1 MFSQYR
7 ESRENKIQVTQRF
20 VISKETYKKK
30 IQMVR
35 KILNNS
41 LEYLL
46 SFSKLLPDDCVLS
59 QIHYVLECRKV

>member
-7 ESRENKIQVTQRF
+7 ESRENKIQVTQRLLYQRKH
-20 VISKETYKKK
+20 IKK

-59 QIHYVLECRKV
+59 QIHYELECRKV